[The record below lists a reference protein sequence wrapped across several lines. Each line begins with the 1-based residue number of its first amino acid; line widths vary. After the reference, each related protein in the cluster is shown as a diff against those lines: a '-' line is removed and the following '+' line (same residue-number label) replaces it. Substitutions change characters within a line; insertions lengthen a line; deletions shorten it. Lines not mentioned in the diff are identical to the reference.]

1 MYQFFHQLL
10 FFIHEKQCTEQKK
23 MAEKYIRSEPKV
35 KGWNMCQ
42 KLDAFLGN
50 MSWVLVQVGEF
61 SIH

>member
-1 MYQFFHQLL
+1 MKNSVLS
-10 FFIHEKQCTEQKK
+10 KKK